1 MYEFLS
7 LIDRALQ
14 PHRQMMLQAE
24 RDLWA
29 HPETGYREWY
39 ASSYLKER
47 FEALGYQP
55 VMAGNIPGFYA
66 DLETGHP
73 GPTIAIFGEMDS
85 LICANHPESNPENG
99 YVHACGHHAQC
110 AALLGIA
117 AALRTPELRSLLC
130 GKVRLIAVPAEE
142 LLELGYRKKLKEQ
155 GIIKYF
161 GGKVEFLYRG
171 YLDGVDAAF
180 MVHSSASEQLIGFP
194 LGSNGCLSKNI
205 TYQGKSAH
213 AGGSPQNGIN
223 ALYAANLGLSA
234 INALRETFVDE
245 DHIRVHPIIT
255 AGGSAVNAIPET
267 VSMESY
273 VRGATLDSIVAA
285 NEKVNR
291 ALAASALALGA
302 NVEISDL
309 MGYFPLNP
317 NEDMKQLGYEIACAL
332 FGKEQVYL
340 EDSWGTGCTDMGDI
354 ASVMPALHPYAAG
367 AVGHGHGADYYIE
380 DPEKAVIGSAKFQL
394 ALLCGLL
401 EEEGRRA
408 YAIKQNAKLRF
419 ASYADY
425 FKAVDALEL
434 EQQAIAYETDGGA
447 TVRWKKENA

>member
-1 MYEFLS
+1 
-7 LIDRALQ
+7 
-14 PHRQMMLQAE
+14 ML
-24 RDLWA
+24 
-29 HPETGYREWY
+29 
-39 ASSYLKER
+39 
-47 FEALGYQP
+47 
-55 VMAGNIPGFYA
+55 
-66 DLETGHP
+66 
-73 GPTIAIFGEMDS
+73 
-85 LICANHPESNPENG
+85 
-99 YVHACGHHAQC
+99 
-110 AALLGIA
+110 
-117 AALRTPELRSLLC
+117 
-130 GKVRLIAVPAEE
+130 
-142 LLELGYRKKLKEQ
+142 
-155 GIIKYF
+155 
-161 GGKVEFLYRG
+161 
-171 YLDGVDAAF
+171 AF

-401 EEEGRRA
+401 EQEGRPRLCHQA
-408 YAIKQNAKLRF
+408 ECKT
-419 ASYADY
+419 
-425 FKAVDALEL
+425 ALCQL
-434 EQQAIAYETDGGA
+434 CRLFQSSRCSGIGA
-447 TVRWKKENA
+447 AGHCL

>member
-1 MYEFLS
+1 MFEFIP
-7 LIDRALQ
+7 LIDTALQ
-14 PHRQMMLQAE
+14 THTDMMLQAE

-39 ASSYLKER
+39 ANGYLKER
-47 FEALGYQP
+47 FEALGYAP

-66 DLETGHP
+66 DLDTGRP
-73 GPTIAIFGEMDS
+73 GPTIAIFGELDS
-85 LICANHPESNPENG
+85 LICANHPESDPSTG

-117 AALRTPELRSLLC
+117 AALKDAALQEVLC

-142 LLELGYRKKLKEQ
+142 LLELGYRKQLKEQ

-171 YLDGVDAAF
+171 YLDDVDAAF
-180 MVHSSASEQLIGFP
+180 MVHTANGDKRIGFP
-194 LGSNGCLSKNI
+194 VGSNGCLSKNI

-213 AGGSPQNGIN
+213 AGGAPQHGIN

-234 INALRETFVDE
+234 INSLRETFVDE

-267 VSMESY
+267 VTMESY
-273 VRGATLDSIVAA
+273 VRGATLDSIIAA
-285 NEKVNR
+285 NDKVNR
-291 ALAASALALGA
+291 AVAATALAMGA

-317 NEDMKQLGYEIACAL
+317 NADMKDLGYAVACQM
-332 FGKEQVYL
+332 FGEDQVYC
-340 EDSWGTGCTDMGDI
+340 EDTWGTGCTDMGDI
-354 ASVMPALHPYAAG
+354 CSVMPALHPYAAG
-367 AVGHGHGADYYIE
+367 AVGHGHGADYYID
-380 DPEKAVIGSAKFQL
+380 DPQKAVVDSARFQL
-394 ALLCGLL
+394 GLLCALLENG
-401 EEEGRRA
+401 GAAA
-408 YAIKQNAKLRF
+408 YDIKKNAKLRF
-419 ASYADY
+419 NSYAEY
-425 FKAVDALEL
+425 FAAVDALEM
-434 EQQAIAYETDGGA
+434 EQQAVTYGEDGTA
-447 TVRWKKENA
+447 SVSWKK